1 MNWFTAENRNLHGDK
16 MSTTTTAPPVVAA
29 QTGEIKLFQKWSFK
43 EIKVNDL
50 GLQRYLNLTPMVAP
64 HSMGRHEHQRFRKA
78 NVNVVERLINNLM
91 RPGKNSG
98 KKAKSANIVKHAFEI
113 IHLKSGKNPIEV
125 LVRAVE
131 NSAPCEDTT
140 RVSYGG
146 VVYHLSVDV
155 APQRRIDLAI
165 RHISEGPR
173 KASAN
178 TSRSIEECVADELL
192 MASNND
198 IKSAGVAKRNEIE
211 RVAQSSR

>member
-1 MNWFTAENRNLHGDK
+1 
-16 MSTTTTAPPVVAA
+16 MSNTSATTTTPPPP
-29 QTGEIKLFQKWSFK
+29 TLSTPSEIKLFQKWSFK

-78 NVNVVERLINNLM
+78 NVNIVERLLNDLM

-98 KKAKSANIVKHAFEI
+98 KKAKATNIVRQAFEI
-113 IHLKSGKNPIEV
+113 INLRTGKNPIEV

-140 RVSYGG
+140 RISYGG

-165 RHISEGPR
+165 RHITEGAR
-173 KASAN
+173 AASAN
-178 TSRSIEECVADELL
+178 NPKTIEECIADELVL
-192 MASNND
+192 AANND
-198 IKSAGVAKRNEIE
+198 IKSAGIAKRHEIE

>member
-1 MNWFTAENRNLHGDK
+1 MI
-16 MSTTTTAPPVVAA
+16 TTSIP
-29 QTGEIKLFQKWSFK
+29 QNEIKLFQKWSFK
-43 EIKVNDL
+43 DAKVEDI
-50 GLQRYLNLTPMVAP
+50 GLQRYLNLTPMTTP

-78 NVNVVERLINNLM
+78 NVNIVERLINGLM

-98 KKAKSANIVKHAFEI
+98 KKAKAANMVKQAFEI
-113 IHLKSGKNPIEV
+113 MNLRTGKNPIEV
-125 LVRAVE
+125 LVKAIE

-140 RVSYGG
+140 RLSYGG

-165 RHISEGPR
+165 RHITEG
-173 KASAN
+173 ASAAVKN
-178 TSRSIEECVADELL
+178 NPLSIQEAIANELIL
-192 MASNND
+192 AANKD

>member
-1 MNWFTAENRNLHGDK
+1 
-16 MSTTTTAPPVVAA
+16 MSTTTTTAPPTTAA
-29 QTGEIKLFQKWSFK
+29 QAEIKLFQKWSFK

-78 NVNVVERLINNLM
+78 NVNVVERLINNMM

-98 KKAKSANIVKHAFEI
+98 KKAKSANIVKQAFEI
-113 IHLKSGKNPIEV
+113 INLRTGKNPIEI

-140 RVSYGG
+140 RISYGG

-165 RHISEGPR
+165 RHITEGAR
-173 KASAN
+173 AASAN
-178 TSRSIEECVADELL
+178 TPKSIEECIADELVF
-192 MASNND
+192 AAAND
-198 IKSAGVAKRNEIE
+198 IKSAGIAKRHEIE